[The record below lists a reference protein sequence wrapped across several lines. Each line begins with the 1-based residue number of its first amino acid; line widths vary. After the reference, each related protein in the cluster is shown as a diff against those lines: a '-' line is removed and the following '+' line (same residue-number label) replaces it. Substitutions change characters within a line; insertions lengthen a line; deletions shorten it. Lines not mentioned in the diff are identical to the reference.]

1 MRIPNRLP
9 QKMICFLVLFIA
21 CGIPTQALPQ
31 TDQAK
36 DKTPAQEKKPEE
48 KKPETTAR
56 GGGMEILSDT
66 MGVDFEPYMKRLR
79 SQVQRNWEALIP
91 PVALPPVNKSG
102 TVAIELAIMKDG
114 KVRGM
119 KLVKSSG
126 DAELD
131 KAAWGGITDAI
142 PLPTLPPEFK
152 GDYLRLRCNFI
163 YNPAAKAAQEANQ
176 APKK

>member
-1 MRIPNRLP
+1 MRPNRLP

-36 DKTPAQEKKPEE
+36 DKTPAQEKKSEE

-56 GGGMEILSDT
+56 GGGIEILSDT
-66 MGVDFEPYMKRLR
+66 MGVDFGPYMKRLKFH
-79 SQVQRNWEALIP
+79 VQSHWEPLIP
-91 PVALPPVNKSG
+91 ADAMPPIMKSG
-102 TVAIELAIMKDG
+102 TAVIEFVIMKDG
-114 KVRGM
+114 QVKGM

-126 DAELD
+126 DSQLD
-131 KAAWGGITDAI
+131 RAAWGGITNGL